1 MEINPSNLK
10 GTQSF
15 LFRTRRDAEVA
26 SGRIRAQIGR
36 DFSDIG
42 GVSEAG
48 EIHGRAI
55 QNDPASAK
63 NLLNGFGDQLEW
75 ALEVL
80 RTGSEAISSQE
91 GTNSRGLDIADAG
104 GNAGGNNA
112 NFPLQP
118 EPGYQQFSYI
128 PPMVMVGASLS
139 SLQSSFS
146 SNKVNQLGDLM
157 SNWSELSSSVQ
168 NIANS
173 LDSIASEIESE
184 HDSEFTLNAARKI
197 REMAGDAQHF
207 AANAQQMVSKTG
219 TLSMGIPTYNLQMLA
234 DVTQMNLI
242 PEPALQKS
250 FEAANLLKW
259 QATLQNWVTQSLPNQ
274 QSMMEPPTASGRGDN
289 VEIGL
294 ESIAGTGVRYNT
306 DEVVWPQE
314 IQEAI
319 QSGEI
324 GPGSFGVADGELVAL
339 ENIDQGLVD
348 QVRQAVAD
356 RNEAVYGGGKLQEFI
371 NGGMQTLENT
381 GTSAAGLDGI
391 GSGAFNNG
399 VNPGLGQSGAGAA
412 ASAGSGIGGLG
423 AGAGSGAM
431 GPLGALGGAGA
442 LGGTGNGSAASGIRG
457 GIAGAGLGGARG
469 AGAGGGLSGRGF
481 GAAAGEGGS
490 RVLGGSGESAS
501 RAGAGA
507 GVGAHGAG
515 TGAGASQN
523 AHGRGAAGPMMA
535 PGAAGRNQ
543 EKKKSGMIKAV
554 TSRVEADKN
563 RRDLLGD
570 PPAALPGPIGDWV
583 RQ

>member
-1 MEINPSNLK
+1 MKINLAALESTSAQLALAQREIEMTA
-10 GTQSF
+10 GAVQS
-15 LFRTRRDAEVA
+15 
-26 SGRIRAQIGR
+26 S
-36 DFSDIG
+36 IG
-42 GVSEAG
+42 GQFSSIVGMNEAG
-48 EIHGRAI
+48 VIHGRAI
-55 QNDPASAK
+55 TQDPASAQEILK
-63 NLLNGFGDQLEW
+63 KFAEQVSW
-75 ALEVL
+75 ASGLVAA
-80 RTGSEAISSQE
+80 EADSISQQDTSNSQGIE
-91 GTNSRGLDIADAG
+91 IADEG
-104 GNAGGNNA
+104 GW
-112 NFPLQP
+112 
-118 EPGYQQFSYI
+118 
-128 PPMVMVGASLS
+128 VGASGVSLPAQPSSQKYPLS
-139 SLQSSFS
+139 FVPPVVIPGASLVQLANNF
-146 SNKVNQLGDLM
+146 NTTRFDQLGQVAADWLT
-157 SNWSELSSSVQ
+157 LAT
-168 NIANS
+168 NISQVVKQLNS
-173 LDSIASEIESE
+173 AASQLESE
-184 HDSEFTLNAARKI
+184 HDSDFTRNAAVRI
-197 REMAGDAQHF
+197 REMAATGEQF
-207 AANAQQMVSKTG
+207 AANASLMNSRAFNMMSKA
-219 TLSMGIPTYNLQMLA
+219 PTAYIELPA
-234 DVTQMNLI
+234 DVTAVQAI
-242 PEPALQKS
+242 PDPIIQKTV
-250 FEAANLLKW
+250 EAAMLTKW
-259 QATLQNWVTQSLPNQ
+259 QLKLQELVSSSLPDQQSLTD
-274 QSMMEPPTASGRGDN
+274 PPSSNGRGDN

-306 DEVVWPQE
+306 DKVVWPQE

-348 QVRQAVAD
+348 QVRQAVTD
-356 RNEAVYGGGKLQEFI
+356 RNEALYGGGKLQEFI

-442 LGGTGNGSAASGIRG
+442 LGGTGNGSAASGSRG

-469 AGAGGGLSGRGF
+469 AGAGAGLSGRGF

-490 RVLGGSGESAS
+490 RVLGGSGDSAS

-507 GVGAHGAG
+507 GSGAHGAG
-515 TGAGASQN
+515 TGAGGSQN

-570 PPAALPGPIGDWV
+570 PPAALPGPIGDWA

>member
-1 MEINPSNLK
+1 MLK
-10 GTQSF
+10 LPAVALGPKSGETFPISEG
-15 LFRTRRDAEVA
+15 FRRLD
-26 SGRIRAQIGR
+26 
-36 DFSDIG
+36 
-42 GVSEAG
+42 

-294 ESIAGTGVRYNT
+294 ESIAGTG
-306 DEVVWPQE
+306 
-314 IQEAI
+314 
-319 QSGEI
+319 SGTTLMRWC
-324 GPGSFGVADGELVAL
+324 GRRRFRKRFKAGRLGRGHSGWLMGSWLPWRIL
-339 ENIDQGLVD
+339 
-348 QVRQAVAD
+348 
-356 RNEAVYGGGKLQEFI
+356 
-371 NGGMQTLENT
+371 
-381 GTSAAGLDGI
+381 
-391 GSGAFNNG
+391 
-399 VNPGLGQSGAGAA
+399 
-412 ASAGSGIGGLG
+412 
-423 AGAGSGAM
+423 
-431 GPLGALGGAGA
+431 
-442 LGGTGNGSAASGIRG
+442 IRG
-457 GIAGAGLGGARG
+457 WWIRF
-469 AGAGGGLSGRGF
+469 GR
-481 GAAAGEGGS
+481 
-490 RVLGGSGESAS
+490 R
-501 RAGAGA
+501 
-507 GVGAHGAG
+507 
-515 TGAGASQN
+515 
-523 AHGRGAAGPMMA
+523 
-535 PGAAGRNQ
+535 
-543 EKKKSGMIKAV
+543 
-554 TSRVEADKN
+554 
-563 RRDLLGD
+563 
-570 PPAALPGPIGDWV
+570 
-583 RQ
+583 

>member
-1 MEINPSNLK
+1 MLQLVNNFNATNFGSVGQIAADW
-10 GTQSF
+10 GTMATNIQQVVGQ
-15 LFRTRRDAEVA
+15 LNNAA
-26 SGRIRAQIGR
+26 S
-36 DFSDIG
+36 
-42 GVSEAG
+42 
-48 EIHGRAI
+48 
-55 QNDPASAK
+55 
-63 NLLNGFGDQLEW
+63 QLE
-75 ALEVL
+75 
-80 RTGSEAISSQE
+80 
-91 GTNSRGLDIADAG
+91 AD
-104 GNAGGNNA
+104 N
-112 NFPLQP
+112 
-118 EPGYQQFSYI
+118 
-128 PPMVMVGASLS
+128 
-139 SLQSSFS
+139 
-146 SNKVNQLGDLM
+146 
-157 SNWSELSSSVQ
+157 
-168 NIANS
+168 
-173 LDSIASEIESE
+173 
-184 HDSEFTLNAARKI
+184 DSEFTSAAAGKI
-197 REMAGDAQHF
+197 REIAATGEQFVANASVMQGR
-207 AANAQQMVSKTG
+207 AANIV
-219 TLSMGIPTYNLQMLA
+219 LNVPMLGMEMPG
-234 DVTQMNLI
+234 DLVKVNTI
-242 PEPALQKS
+242 PEPAVQKTV
-250 FEAANLLKW
+250 EAAMLAKW
-259 QATLQNWVTQSLPNQ
+259 QLKLQQLVTNSLPNQ
-274 QSMMEPPTASGRGDN
+274 QSLTDSPASNGRGDN

-324 GPGSFGVADGELVAL
+324 GPGAFGVADGELVAL

-356 RNEAVYGGGKLQEFI
+356 RNEALYGGEKLQEFI

-381 GTSAAGLDGI
+381 GTSTAGLDGV

-469 AGAGGGLSGRGF
+469 VGAGTGLSSRGI

-507 GVGAHGAG
+507 GSGAHGAG
-515 TGAGASQN
+515 TGAGGSQN

-570 PPAALPGPIGDWV
+570 PPAALPGPIGDWA

>member
-1 MEINPSNLK
+1 MEFSSNALWK
-10 GTQSF
+10 STSS
-15 LFRTRRDAEVA
+15 LTDTRREAELTAA
-26 SGRIRAQIGR
+26 SLVSSMGR
-36 DFSDIG
+36 DFSGIQG
-42 GVSEAG
+42 ISEAA

-63 NLLNGFGDQLEW
+63 SHLESFSGQLDW
-75 ALEVL
+75 ALKVL
-80 RTGSEAISSQE
+80 AAGTRAIESQE
-91 GTNSRGLDIADAG
+91 DMNSRGIEIADSG
-104 GNAGGNNA
+104 GIVGEDSESVDA
-112 NFPLQP
+112 QP
-118 EPGYQQFSYI
+118 TPRYSSLAYV
-128 PPMVMVGASLS
+128 PPVVMVGSSLL
-139 SLQSSFS
+139 SLQSNFGS
-146 SNKVNQLGDLM
+146 SKLNQLGELM
-157 SNWSELSSSVQ
+157 TDWSDLSSSVQ
-168 NIANS
+168 QIVNS
-173 LDSIASEIESE
+173 LNSIASEIESE
-184 HDSEFTLNAARKI
+184 HDSEFTLNASRKI

-207 AANAQQMVSKTG
+207 AANAQQMVGKTG
-219 TLSMGIPTYNLQMLA
+219 TLSMLIPAYNLQMLA

-339 ENIDQGLVD
+339 ENIDQGLMD

-356 RNEAVYGGGKLQEFI
+356 RNEALYGGGKLQEFI

-412 ASAGSGIGGLG
+412 ASAG
-423 AGAGSGAM
+423 AGSGAM
-431 GPLGALGGAGA
+431 GPLGALGGAGT

-457 GIAGAGLGGARG
+457 GIAGAGPGGARG

-481 GAAAGEGGS
+481 GAAAGDGGS

-507 GVGAHGAG
+507 GSGAHGAG

-570 PPAALPGPIGDWV
+570 PPAALPGPIGDWA